1 MDKAVHVSGRKHK
14 AAAKLK
20 WIFAQAVLAHAD
32 GFGALA
38 GASVV
43 SAQEMK
49 QVGFSEAQGPIGFA
63 LVIDE
68 KREGDA
74 GLLAEVAGIARIAQ
88 SDGGQASAFLA
99 KLLFE
104 FAQLRD
110 MLTAEN
116 SAVMAEKNNDRRRIG
131 PQRTQPDCFAI
142 DIRQRDARELG
153 AISLSH
159 GASFSWAGEHLSR
172 LNQNSFVA
180 GMVVEWR
187 GLRT

>member
-1 MDKAVHVSGRKHK
+1 VDKAVHVSGRKHK

-20 WIFAQAVLAHAD
+20 WIFAQAVLAHAN

-88 SDGGQASAFLA
+88 SDGGQASAFLVE
-99 KLLFE
+99 LLFE

-110 MLTAEN
+110 MLTAED

-172 LNQNSFVA
+172 LKQNSFVA